1 MLDLRVCCG
10 RDRVE
15 IAGFHASGREGK
27 SELETSGEVM
37 VGFEAGVFL

>member
-10 RDRVE
+10 RDRMEV
-15 IAGFHASGREGK
+15 AGFHASRREGE
-27 SELETSGEVM
+27 SELETGGEVV